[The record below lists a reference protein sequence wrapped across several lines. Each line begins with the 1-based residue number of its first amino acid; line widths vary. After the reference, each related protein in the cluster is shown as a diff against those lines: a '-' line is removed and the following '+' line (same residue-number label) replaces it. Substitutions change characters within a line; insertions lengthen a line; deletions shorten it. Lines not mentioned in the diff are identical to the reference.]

1 MIATMMVRIVQVARV
16 TVNRVRGASVTVNY
30 HDHDNDYHDYYHD
43 YHDHDNDCA
52 GGKCHGEQR
61 GAARRV
67 ESPTNSCAL
76 IQTNALR
83 FQI

>member
-1 MIATMMVRIVQVARV
+1 MLELIAGDIEQFDPD
-16 TVNRVRGASVTVNY
+16 NGKHDIGDY
-30 HDHDNDYHDYYHD
+30 QDHDNDV
-43 YHDHDNDCA
+43 NDCA

>member
-1 MIATMMVRIVQVARV
+1 MVGDIIGDVMV
-16 TVNRVRGASVTVNY
+16 G
-30 HDHDNDYHDYYHD
+30 DYHDRD
-43 YHDHDNDCA
+43 NDGNDCA

-67 ESPTNSCAL
+67 ESPTNGCAL
-76 IQTNALR
+76 IQTNALG